1 MIIGSALIFVV
12 LVAADLLTK
21 ALICPEVIAAG
32 GTMRFIPHILRF
44 EYTENTGMAWGLFKN
59 GTLVLAAVSALCCV
73 LIAFFIVKY
82 RKKMPMPVR
91 LALLMVLAGAFG
103 NLVDRVFLGYVRD
116 FLAFDFIDFPIF
128 NFADS
133 CVTIGAILMGIS
145 LVFTKK
151 GRAFFASFD
160 EKTTV
165 KEQKTRESDE

>member
-1 MIIGSALIFVV
+1 MIIGSALIFIV

-21 ALICPEVIAAG
+21 ALICPEVRAAG

-59 GTLVLAAVSALCCV
+59 GTLVLAVVSALCCV
-73 LIAFFIVKY
+73 LIVFFIVKY
-82 RKKMPMPVR
+82 RKRMPTLIR

-116 FLAFDFIDFPIF
+116 FLAFDFIEFPIF

-133 CVTIGAILMGIS
+133 CVTIGAMLMGFG